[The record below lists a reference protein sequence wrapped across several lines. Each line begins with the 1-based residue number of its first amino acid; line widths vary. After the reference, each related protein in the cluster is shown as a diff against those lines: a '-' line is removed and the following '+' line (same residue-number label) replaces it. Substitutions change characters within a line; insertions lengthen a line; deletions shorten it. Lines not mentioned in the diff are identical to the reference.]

1 MDLQQITATHY
12 IGSVQIVSDDFD
24 YIRLCETHH
33 GIQINENLKECENDI
48 LKICDEI
55 SNNMF
60 KLKEIITKSNTKT
73 N

>member
-24 YIRLCETHH
+24 YVRLYETHH
-33 GIQINENLKECENDI
+33 GIQVSENLKEYENEI
-48 LKICDEI
+48 LNLCGEI
-55 SNNMF
+55 SDNMF